1 MSVQILANKNTLMES
16 NSDRPACLKG
26 INSSVPYSNSVMDY
40 HALRGNSSV
49 LYSNSVMD
57 YHALR
62 GNSSVPYSNSV
73 MDYHALRGGGGGE

>member
-1 MSVQILANKNTLMES
+1 M
-16 NSDRPACLKG
+16 P
-26 INSSVPYSNSVMDY
+26 
-40 HALRGNSSV
+40 LRGNSSV

-73 MDYHALRGGGGGE
+73 MDYHALRGEGIAVFLIVFL